1 MTDTPPRGTPSDPLS
16 VAARSALE
24 ATLEPGERIDREAS
38 AVGAHLLLTNR
49 RLVVVRDGFEFR
61 PKSGIRSWSLD
72 GRLVLRL
79 EQGRLLIDQDGPAV
93 GVFLTEAQAPAV
105 RSLVAKAR
113 RAAPR
118 G

>member
-1 MTDTPPRGTPSDPLS
+1 MSEIAPRGDPSDPLS

-24 ATLEPGERIDREAS
+24 ATLEPGERIDREAP

-61 PKSGIRSWSLD
+61 PKSGIRSWPLD
-72 GRLVLRL
+72 GYLVLRL
-79 EQGRLLIDQDGPAV
+79 EQGRVLIEQDGPAV
-93 GVFLTEAQAPAV
+93 GVFHTEAQAAAV

-113 RAAPR
+113 RALPR
-118 G
+118 A

>member
-1 MTDTPPRGTPSDPLS
+1 MTDTPPQGTPSDPLFA
-16 VAARSALE
+16 AARNALE

-61 PKSGIRSWSLD
+61 PKSGIRSWPLD
-72 GRLVLRL
+72 GHLVLRL
-79 EQGRLLIDQDGPAV
+79 EQGRVLIEQDGPAV
-93 GVFLTEAQAPAV
+93 GVFHTEAQAAAV

-113 RAAPR
+113 RALPR

>member
-1 MTDTPPRGTPSDPLS
+1 MSHTPPRGTPSDPLS
-16 VAARSALE
+16 VAARAALD
-24 ATLEPGERIDREAS
+24 ALLEPGERIDREAS

-61 PKSGIRSWSLD
+61 PKSGIRSWPLD
-72 GRLVLRL
+72 GDLDLRL
-79 EQGRLLIDQDGPAV
+79 EQGRVLIEQDGPVV
-93 GVFLTEAQAPAV
+93 GVFHTEAQAASV

-113 RAAPR
+113 RGLPR